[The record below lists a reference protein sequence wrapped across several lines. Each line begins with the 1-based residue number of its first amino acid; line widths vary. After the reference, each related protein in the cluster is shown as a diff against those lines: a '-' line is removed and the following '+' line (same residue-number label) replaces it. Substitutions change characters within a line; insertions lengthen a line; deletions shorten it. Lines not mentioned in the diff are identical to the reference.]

1 MSKIKTPDQYRRA
14 LKEYHEVNRDQA
26 EPAQQKAKELEGET
40 SDYAQKLHA
49 KETKGRPKQQKT
61 P

>member
-1 MSKIKTPDQYRRA
+1 MAKIKTPDQYRQA
-14 LKEYHEVNRDQA
+14 LKEYHEIGRNKT
-26 EPAQQKAKELEGET
+26 ESAQTKAKELEGET

-49 KETKGRPKQQKT
+49 KEAKGRPKQKT